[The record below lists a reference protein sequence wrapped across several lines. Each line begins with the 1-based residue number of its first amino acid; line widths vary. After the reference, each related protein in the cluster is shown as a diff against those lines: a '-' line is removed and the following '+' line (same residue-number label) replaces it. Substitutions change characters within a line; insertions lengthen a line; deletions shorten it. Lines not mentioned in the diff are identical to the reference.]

1 MFNMSNSREWDVTV
15 RGRIEN
21 VTDRDAFPGMLQA
34 ALGTEPEISIVQF
47 DFPTWPHTT
56 AVVIRI
62 SAIRKRDAEE
72 IAREIILRLYLD
84 VAREIVGNEAF
95 GWTMS
100 VDAVPSTNSTPK

>member
-1 MFNMSNSREWDVTV
+1 MSNSREWDVTV

-21 VTDRDAFPGMLQA
+21 VSDREAFPGMFQA

-47 DFPTWPHTT
+47 DHPTWPHTT

-72 IAREIILRLYLD
+72 SAREIILRVLSG
-84 VAREIVGNEAF
+84 VAREIIGNEAF
-95 GWTMS
+95 GWTLS
-100 VDAVPSTNSTPK
+100 VDAVPSANSGPK